1 MNCIDLFIQT
11 LKTENSKNQ
20 YKTLLRKFFNLI
32 EVNPDEYII
41 DIDRDYYEDI
51 QRYILYLVSNDCSK
65 GTVRNYAYKLMKFL
79 RYNEVEISTS
89 QEMKL
94 KDMIPDKPVNNQV
107 NVLSQDDIKSL
118 MNHADI
124 KMKALVSFLISSG
137 CRVGEVLEL
146 YIDDVELDKSPV
158 RVHISGSI
166 SKTGNQRT
174 TFINEESKHFL
185 LDWLD
190 MRDEWIKSRNMTFI
204 KEDNPDIK
212 KKLFPVDYSTVT
224 KSWILLLKK
233 IGKDKRNRDTNRYV
247 YPLHS
252 LRKYFSTHMRQSM
265 DWELVEILLGHSQGV
280 KGRYYNPS
288 IDLLSEA
295 YADASHEVN
304 IFASGVPRSKIEQ
317 LEAEIKRRDDDIKDS
332 KKDIRSLRQELE
344 RMQFRKKRY
353 DKLINEI
360 RKLERE
366 YFQTAP
372 QSEESFELEEK
383 IRNLE
388 LQLEKLNDG

>member
-41 DIDRDYYEDI
+41 DSDRDYYKDI
-51 QRYILYLVSNDCSK
+51 QRYIIHLVSNDCSK

-137 CRVGEVLEL
+137 CRIGEVLEL
-146 YIDDVELDKSPV
+146 YIDDVDMEKSPV
-158 RVHISGSI
+158 QVNIFGSI
-166 SKTGNQRT
+166 SKTGNPRT

-288 IDLLSEA
+288 ID
-295 YADASHEVN
+295 
-304 IFASGVPRSKIEQ
+304 
-317 LEAEIKRRDDDIKDS
+317 
-332 KKDIRSLRQELE
+332 
-344 RMQFRKKRY
+344 
-353 DKLINEI
+353 
-360 RKLERE
+360 
-366 YFQTAP
+366 
-372 QSEESFELEEK
+372 
-383 IRNLE
+383 
-388 LQLEKLNDG
+388 